1 MALSSD
7 PASALN
13 FLASAAAGHCFG
25 SAASASAWCLRKSLR
40 GGAREQCTYTG
51 HARRNGRW
59 SYGEAA
65 RARAL
70 RARSQLQLIELA
82 PCRVELVLEARRLLG
97 QVRFAT
103 HRLSAR
109 TV

>member
-7 PASALN
+7 LASALN

-25 SAASASAWCLRKSLR
+25 SAASASAWCLRKSWR
-40 GGAREQCTYTG
+40 GGAREQCAYTG

-82 PCRVELVLEARRLLG
+82 HERVALRHASG
-97 QVRFAT
+97 CCAM
-103 HRLSAR
+103 
-109 TV
+109 